1 MKKLII
7 IMAILLTGCVQ
18 KRERERIEIGG
29 NPNVIQHHVPA
40 EFSSRGYYVYTF
52 TFEQDGRKYMVA
64 TSYQGGIAMV
74 EIKD

>member
-7 IMAILLTGCVQ
+7 IMAILLAGCVE
-18 KRERERIEIGG
+18 KKERTEIRG
-29 NPNVIQHHVPA
+29 NSGMIQHHLPA
-40 EFSSRGYYVYTF
+40 STRGNVYTVYTF
-52 TFEQDGRKYMVA
+52 TFEQDGHKYMVA